1 MTAQKQADRLYR
13 LAYRLAYPIVRR
25 WWRLHGR
32 HSGVGIAVWCG
43 DTVLAVR
50 HSYKPGLRLPEG
62 GIAWREHHHRAAV
75 RELREEVGVILDPAE
90 LRLVVSVPT
99 RLYLYEASV
108 GAMPELVIDRRE
120 IVEARFVSPILLQEM
135 RHRNKVGAYLR
146 YRAMQIG
153 RANA

>member
-1 MTAQKQADRLYR
+1 L
-13 LAYRLAYPIVRR
+13 
-25 WWRLHGR
+25 
-32 HSGVGIAVWCG
+32 
-43 DTVLAVR
+43 
-50 HSYKPGLRLPEG
+50 PGG
-62 GIAWREHHHRAAV
+62 GIAWRENHHQAAV

-99 RLYLYEASV
+99 RLYLYEARV

-146 YRAMQIG
+146 YRAMQID